1 MNPIN
6 NLPNNTPSMN
16 GNSEERPS
24 KISRKRQVVKSF
36 EAKMSQQRTSAERLA
51 DLLTYIFGDLRFA
64 TLNLVWF
71 FIWIIWNIGWI
82 PGLAPFDPF
91 PFGLLTMIVSLEA
104 IFLSIFVLI
113 SQNRSAKIDKLRSEV
128 DLQINL
134 TSEQEITKALSML
147 KILLEKNGVDL
158 SRDEDLPRM
167 LKQIDAWEIERKLE
181 KDMAESNRYNI

>member
-1 MNPIN
+1 MSILNN
-6 NLPNNTPSMN
+6 NLSVN
-16 GNSEERPS
+16 GNGNGEERPG

-36 EAKMSQQRTSAERLA
+36 EAKMSQQRTPAERMA
-51 DLLTYIFGDLRFA
+51 DSLTYIFGDLRFA
-64 TLNLVWF
+64 IANLVWF
-71 FIWIIWNIGWI
+71 FVWIVWNMDWV
-82 PGLAPFDPF
+82 PGLVPFDPF

-147 KILLEKNGVDL
+147 KILLEKNGVDM
-158 SRDEDLPRM
+158 SKDEDLPRM
-167 LKQIDAWEIERKLE
+167 LKQIDAWELERKLAR
-181 KDMAESNRYNI
+181 DMAENSK

>member
-1 MNPIN
+1 MN
-6 NLPNNTPSMN
+6 NLNNNLHASNN
-16 GNSEERPS
+16 GNGEERPG

-36 EAKMSQQRTSAERLA
+36 EAKLSQQRTIAERIA
-51 DLLTYIFGDLRFA
+51 DGLNYIFGDLRFA
-64 TLNLVWF
+64 MINFTWF
-71 FIWIIWNIGWI
+71 FIWIVWNLGLI
-82 PGLAPFDPF
+82 PGLVPFDPF

-147 KILLEKNGVDL
+147 KMLLEKNGVDL

-167 LKQIDAWEIERKLE
+167 LKQIDTWELERKLA
-181 KDMAESNRYNI
+181 KDMEESKKY

>member
-1 MNPIN
+1 MNN
-6 NLPNNTPSMN
+6 NIDLPAN
-16 GNSEERPS
+16 GSGEERPS

-51 DLLTYIFGDLRFA
+51 DLLTYLFGDLRFA
-64 TLNLVWF
+64 TLNLIWF
-71 FIWIIWNIGWI
+71 FVWIIWNIGCI
-82 PGLAPFDPF
+82 PGLKPFDPF

-104 IFLSIFVLI
+104 IFLSVFVLI

-134 TSEQEITKALSML
+134 TAEQEITKVLSML
-147 KILLEKNGVDL
+147 KALLEKNGIDL
-158 SRDEDLPRM
+158 SRDDDLPRM

-181 KDMAESNRYNI
+181 KDMAERKI

>member
-1 MNPIN
+1 MNTLNN
-6 NLPNNTPSMN
+6 NLPVN
-16 GNSEERPS
+16 GGGDERPS

-36 EAKMSQQRTSAERLA
+36 EAKMIQQRTLTEQLA
-51 DLLTYIFGDLRFA
+51 DAITYIFGDLRFA
-64 TLNLVWF
+64 ILNFAWF
-71 FIWIIWNIGWI
+71 AGWIIWNMDWV
-82 PGLAPFDPF
+82 PGLVPFDPF

-134 TSEQEITKALSML
+134 TSEQEITKILSML
-147 KILLEKNGVDL
+147 KALSEKNGIDF

-167 LKQIDAWEIERKLE
+167 LKQIDTWEIERKLV
-181 KDMAESNRYNI
+181 KDMEESRKQKV

>member
-1 MNPIN
+1 MNNFPI
-6 NLPNNTPSMN
+6 TN
-16 GNSEERPS
+16 GNGEERPG

-36 EAKMSQQRTSAERLA
+36 EAKLSQHRTTAERLA
-51 DLLTYIFGDLRFA
+51 DALTYIFGDLRFA
-64 TLNLVWF
+64 TANLIWF
-71 FIWIIWNIGWI
+71 FIWIVWNMGWV
-82 PGLAPFDPF
+82 PSLKPFDPF

-147 KILLEKNGVDL
+147 KILLEKNGIDM
-158 SRDEDLPRM
+158 SKDEDLPRM
-167 LKQIDAWEIERKLE
+167 LKQIDAWELERKLAR
-181 KDMAESNRYNI
+181 DMAENRK

>member
-1 MNPIN
+1 M
-6 NLPNNTPSMN
+6 NNTNIDLHANSN
-16 GNSEERPS
+16 GEERPS

-36 EAKMSQQRTSAERLA
+36 EAKMSQQRTFAERLA
-51 DLLTYIFGDLRFA
+51 DVLTCLFGDLRFA
-64 TLNLVWF
+64 TLNLIWFVVW
-71 FIWIIWNIGWI
+71 IVWNIGWI
-82 PGLAPFDPF
+82 PGLEPFDPF

-147 KILLEKNGVDL
+147 KLLLERNGVDL
-158 SRDEDLPRM
+158 SNDGDLPRM

-181 KDMAESNRYNI
+181 RDMAESGKYK

>member
-1 MNPIN
+1 
-6 NLPNNTPSMN
+6 MN
-16 GNSEERPS
+16 GNGEERPS

-36 EAKMSQQRTSAERLA
+36 EAKMSQQRTFAERLA
-51 DLLTYIFGDLRFA
+51 DTINYIFGDLRFA
-64 TLNLVWF
+64 FLNFAWF
-71 FIWIIWNIGWI
+71 LAWMIWNMDWI
-82 PGLAPFDPF
+82 PGLKPFDPF

-134 TSEQEITKALSML
+134 TAEQEITKVLSML
-147 KILLEKNGVDL
+147 KILSEKNGVDL

-167 LKQIDAWEIERKLE
+167 LKQIDTWEIERKLV
-181 KDMAESNRYNI
+181 KDMEDSKRQKA